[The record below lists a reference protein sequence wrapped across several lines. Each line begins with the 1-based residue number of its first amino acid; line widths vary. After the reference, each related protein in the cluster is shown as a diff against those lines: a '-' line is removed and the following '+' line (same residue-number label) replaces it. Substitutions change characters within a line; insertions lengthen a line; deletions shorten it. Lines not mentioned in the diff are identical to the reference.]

1 MMKTYIYN
9 KRILAKILIIGL
21 LIIGIFAT
29 STFAQEEDF
38 KIAPNEY
45 FTVKTN
51 GRTVYLKY
59 GGIVE
64 NSEIVCLNT
73 VILNKS
79 KFDYSIDYDS
89 STVTINKSTLKKGD
103 VISVSYYYKPNIA
116 KGSGVKKS
124 DIPMFTFAGSDSA
137 LNFSMGYDS
146 VDAVTG
152 AVSYGTN
159 LSSSLSGILN
169 FNSHIYQSSIEGENG
184 EKQAGTFNL
193 HDMQLNMGNATLF
206 LGYQD
211 ISSDFS
217 GFGYMRS
224 SSNIDGNLISQLEKE
239 KGLKRNNFGLNY
251 NMGENSSFSLSHNNV
266 SDSNDS
272 ISNTTASYKSTNI
285 EMNYSNSKTG
295 NEFVRF
301 GDIREADRESLSKE
315 KGLERTNWGGKYNFG
330 AGLLNY
336 TYSDIKDSGGS
347 IKNTAMSF
355 ASGNLELNYTNNKID
370 SGYFSFSGLREDDRD
385 TLAKERGLDRTGLNA
400 KYNFSNLGV
409 INFSQNTIKN
419 GEKKISSNNM
429 SFIGERFELSMLSR
443 DVEKSFGNYAGLAR
457 YAEAGQ
463 WNAEDGMKKSAYQ
476 FKYNMGTKE
485 IPLWQ
490 TFYTANL
497 KNNEGSLST
506 NILDLSYKN
515 LQFGYASLDANDG
528 FNRMYAMDS
537 FEKNSFSALSKK
549 IFNYNIDPNAVDDND
564 RNSWGLQVGL
574 DRKMMYSKYMLSPE
588 KTLYFTQ
595 SNIDAENGGVDQ
607 IKINYD
613 TKDYKVW
620 YDKSSID
627 KTFNKLSSLTPIERS
642 HFNNQYGMD
651 RNRYGFEGITKF
663 GYFKYSDDTIND
675 QVTDSAYARNTLVY
689 ATDKITLA
697 RRFSG
702 YDDSFTRIYDISDED
717 RASQAVN
724 KGFDRYEYN
733 INMKM
738 GKTNQQLDFNAYFID
753 ATKELSKEDIG
764 MQLYEITYKPA
775 DDLNAYLLSEKYN
788 HKNTELD
795 FVNNKKSVARVN
807 KIFNFGNFK
816 NMNFYSQYYTNS
828 FLDNNK
834 NTVNQEIM
842 DFNLKSD
849 QSQKF
854 ILNLDYKSEDYDNGN
869 THKRYDIYANQK
881 ISDKFAL
888 TFGYGMTDSNL
899 IEDETRL
906 KYGVIYSIND
916 SFNLNYNIDTK
927 VGGDGNDR
935 HTQYVTVTGLVP
947 KIFNENILNNLQVNF
962 KYDTNKIKET
972 RDKYDSFYKV
982 SGEIFKGAFL
992 MERSNVLEATN
1003 KQWYIETEKLS
1014 YANSSLF
1021 GTPLGIN
1028 VEQVVTTQNSGVKGD
1043 TDKYNLSYAVTDK
1056 FSAIYNTVQGS
1067 WNTEAAYIPVKT
1079 KELGLMHKI
1088 ADLSNITLKYTFN
1101 NNNVIG
1107 QGEEIIGL
1115 NYDGQ
1120 TGDRKGRWNIYAGV
1134 NTSQKNVGENSSDFS
1149 YNVSYEHKINK
1160 EAFLSMSAYKT
1171 TPIQGGTT
1179 QDGLTP
1185 ESFILGFRT
1194 NF

>member
-1 MMKTYIYN
+1 MKTYIYN
-9 KRILAKILIIGL
+9 KRILAKMLIISL
-21 LIIGIFAT
+21 LIIGVFVT
-29 STFAQEEDF
+29 SAFAQEEDF

-73 VILNKS
+73 AVLNKS

-103 VISVSYYYKPNIA
+103 VISVSYYYKPNVA
-116 KGSGVKKS
+116 KGSGAKKS
-124 DIPMFTFAGSDSA
+124 NIPMFTFAGSGSS

-146 VDAVTG
+146 VDAVSG

-159 LSSSLSGILN
+159 LSSSLNGILN

-184 EKQAGTFNL
+184 EKLSGAFNL
-193 HDMQLNMGNATLF
+193 HDMQLNMGNATLS

-217 GFGYMRS
+217 GMNYIRS
-224 SSNIDGNLISQLEKE
+224 NSNIDGNLINQLEKE
-239 KGLKRNNFGLNY
+239 KGLKRNNIGLSY
-251 NMGENSSFSLSHNNV
+251 SMGENSSFNLSHDNV
-266 SDSNDS
+266 NDSNDS
-272 ISNTTASYKSTNI
+272 ISNTAASYKSTNL
-285 EMNYSNSKTG
+285 EVDFSTSKVGT
-295 NEFVRF
+295 NFVRF
-301 GDIREADRESLSKE
+301 TDIREADRESLSKE
-315 KGLERTNWGGKYNFG
+315 KGLERTSWGGKYNFG
-330 AGLLNY
+330 AGLLSY
-336 TYSDIKDSGGS
+336 THSAIKDSGGS

-355 ASGNLELNYTNNKID
+355 ASGNFELGYTNNNID
-370 SGYFSFSGLREDDRD
+370 SGYSSFSGLREGDRD

-400 KYNFSNLGV
+400 KYNFNNLGV

-419 GEKKISSNNM
+419 DEKKINSNNL
-429 SFIGERFELSMLSR
+429 SFIGERFELSMLNR
-443 DVEKSFGNYAGLAR
+443 NIEKGFGNYAGLAR

-476 FKYNMGTKE
+476 LKYNTGTTE
-485 IPLWQ
+485 IPFWQ

-497 KNNEGSLST
+497 KNDEGSLST

-515 LQFGYASLDANDG
+515 LQFGYASLDSNDG
-528 FNRMYAMDS
+528 FNRMYAMDG
-537 FEKNSFSALSKK
+537 FEKNRFSALAKK
-549 IFNYNIDPNAVDDND
+549 MFNYNIDPNAVDDND
-564 RNSWGLQVGL
+564 RNSWGSQVGL

-607 IKINYD
+607 VKINYD
-613 TKDYKVW
+613 TKEYKIW
-620 YDKSSID
+620 YDRSSID
-627 KTFNKLSSLTPIERS
+627 KTFNKLSSLTPIEKS
-642 HFNNQYGMD
+642 NFNNQYGMD
-651 RNRYGFEGITKF
+651 RSKYGFEGITKF
-663 GYFKYSDDTIND
+663 GYFKYSDDTISD
-675 QVTDSAYARNTLVY
+675 QVTDSAYTRNALVY

-702 YDDSFTRIYDISDED
+702 YDDNFTRIYDISDED
-717 RASQAVN
+717 RASQAAN
-724 KGFDRYEYN
+724 KGFDKYEYN

-738 GKTNQQLDFNAYFID
+738 GKTNQQLDLNAYFVD
-753 ATKELSKEDIG
+753 ASKEISKEDID
-764 MQLYEITYKPA
+764 MQLYEVTYKPA
-775 DDLNAYLLSEKYN
+775 ADFNAYLLSEKYN
-788 HKNTELD
+788 HKNLELD
-795 FVNNKKSVARVN
+795 FVDNKKSVARLN

-828 FLDNNK
+828 FLDSNK
-834 NTVNQEIM
+834 NTVNHEVM

-849 QSQKF
+849 QNQKF
-854 ILNLDYKSEDYDNGN
+854 VLNLDYKSEDYDNGN
-869 THKRYDIYANQK
+869 THKKYDIYANQK

-888 TFGYGMTDSNL
+888 TFGYGLTDSSL
-899 IEDETRL
+899 IEDENRL
-906 KYGVIYSIND
+906 KYGIIYSVND

-935 HTQYVTVTGLVP
+935 HTQYVAITGLVP
-947 KIFNENILNNLQVNF
+947 KILPENIINNLQVNF
-962 KYDTNKIKET
+962 KYDTNKVKET
-972 RDKYDSFYKV
+972 RDKYDSSYKI
-982 SGEIFKGAFL
+982 SGEVLRGALL

-1003 KQWYIETEKLS
+1003 KQWYVETEKIS
-1014 YANSSLF
+1014 YANPSLF
-1021 GTPLGIN
+1021 GTPLSIN
-1028 VEQVVTTQNSGVKGD
+1028 VEQTLTTQSSGVKGD

-1056 FSAIYNTVQGS
+1056 FSAIYNTLQGS
-1067 WNTEAAYIPVKT
+1067 WNSDAAYIPVKT
-1079 KELGLMHKI
+1079 KEFGLMHKI

-1101 NNNVIG
+1101 NNNVVG
-1107 QGEEIIGL
+1107 QEEEIIGL

-1120 TGDRKGRWNIYAGV
+1120 TGDKRGKWSIYAGV
-1134 NTSQKNVGENSSDFS
+1134 NTSQKNVGDNSSDFS
-1149 YNVSYEHKINK
+1149 YNLSYEHKINK
-1160 EAFLSMSAYKT
+1160 EAFLSLSTYKT
-1171 TPIQGGTT
+1171 TAIQGGTA
-1179 QDGLTP
+1179 QDGLNP
-1185 ESFILGFRT
+1185 ESFVLGFRT